1 MPIRVPDTMLARN
14 QPVVVV
20 LVVLLP
26 LLAVMVDLVAVVL
39 GWWLR

>member
-1 MPIRVPDTMLARN
+1 MPIRVPDMMLARN